1 MIFKKQTLFL
11 FTMLLLSAGAIAQLN
26 YLPQGSPRA
35 KVMQRV
41 GITDIIVEYSR
52 PQVKDRV
59 VWGNLVPY
67 GLSPNN
73 FGTAAEIPWRA
84 GANENTTIHFP
95 ADVKVE
101 GKELKSGTYGLHMI
115 PKEDGSFTVIFSH
128 NSSSWGSYFYN
139 EAEDALR
146 VEVMSEE
153 APHHEM
159 LTYEFISVGNDKT
172 TLALFWAEKQIPVQI
187 EIPTT
192 DLVISRIKDDLRSQ
206 AGFSRQSWEQA
217 AGYALQAGEI
227 DQAEQWINAA
237 IAGNFFS
244 QKTFQNLATKS
255 AILKA
260 KGNTGEADKALD
272 EAISMANMAQLNT
285 LGYQLL
291 GQKNFDKAIEV
302 FELNAKNNP
311 SNANVFDSLG
321 EGYKQAGMKDK
332 AIANLKKSLSLN
344 PPAAVKANSL
354 KLLKELG
361 VEIAQ

>member
-1 MIFKKQTLFL
+1 
-11 FTMLLLSAGAIAQLN
+11 
-26 YLPQGSPRA
+26 
-35 KVMQRV
+35 
-41 GITDIIVEYSR
+41 
-52 PQVKDRV
+52 
-59 VWGNLVPY
+59 
-67 GLSPNN
+67 
-73 FGTAAEIPWRA
+73 
-84 GANENTTIHFP
+84 
-95 ADVKVE
+95 
-101 GKELKSGTYGLHMI
+101 MI

-291 GQKNFDKAIEV
+291 GQ
-302 FELNAKNNP
+302 
-311 SNANVFDSLG
+311 
-321 EGYKQAGMKDK
+321 
-332 AIANLKKSLSLN
+332 
-344 PPAAVKANSL
+344 
-354 KLLKELG
+354 
-361 VEIAQ
+361 